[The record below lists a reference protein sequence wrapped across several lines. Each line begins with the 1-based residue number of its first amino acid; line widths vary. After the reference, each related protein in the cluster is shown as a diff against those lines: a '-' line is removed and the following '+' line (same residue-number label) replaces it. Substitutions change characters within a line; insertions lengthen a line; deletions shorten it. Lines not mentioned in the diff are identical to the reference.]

1 MSRICSVVAASSGA
15 RERRTERQTTRAR
28 RARRARTPRVALAAA
43 VEQGRS
49 RALFVFYS
57 SSSLRVC
64 RSARA
69 APSLHPRRRVAR
81 SPRAFVP
88 SVVPRAPLSC
98 SEPLRRRVGRAPREG
113 ARTHTER
120 DARGRPAWG
129 VRAPRALGES
139 AAAFARRSPLGVW
152 RRFALV
158 PSVAPR
164 APLCHSEASRR
175 RVGRSPRAGTSGI
188 PPARERRRAVR
199 RPRSRGAGGG
209 GARVPPPP
217 PSPPLYCSQF
227 GLIEFEWRSR
237 HLNSIQG
244 GGKKP
249 GESNVQMVKTAAAY
263 GSLFCS
269 S

>member
-1 MSRICSVVAASSGA
+1 MSRVFSVVAASSEA

-49 RALFVFYS
+49 RAVFVFYS

-152 RRFALV
+152 
-158 PSVAPR
+158 
-164 APLCHSEASRR
+164 PLA
-175 RVGRSPRAGTSGI
+175 GRPFFFC
-188 PPARERRRAVR
+188 
-199 RPRSRGAGGG
+199 AGGCLSTWHGVG
-209 GARVPPPP
+209 GFTAISP
-217 PSPPLYCSQF
+217 PSPLVVFFTVP
-227 GLIEFEWRSR
+227 
-237 HLNSIQG
+237 
-244 GGKKP
+244 
-249 GESNVQMVKTAAAY
+249 
-263 GSLFCS
+263 
-269 S
+269 